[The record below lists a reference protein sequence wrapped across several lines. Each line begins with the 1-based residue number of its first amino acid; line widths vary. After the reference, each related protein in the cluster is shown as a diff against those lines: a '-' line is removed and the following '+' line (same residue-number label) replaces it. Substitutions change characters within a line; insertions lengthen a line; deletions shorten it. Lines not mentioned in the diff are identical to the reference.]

1 VFLLLAV
8 ASALGQDAAPAA
20 PWPAASQ
27 SETDCSGFISG
38 QSLSND
44 LYVFEGTDNDFHSP
58 GRAWSVGDF
67 VFLRSRSGSGGYA
80 VGSEHT
86 LVRSAKELMRVRW
99 YDGQGGSIRSLGK
112 PYEDVGRVKVTN
124 VTPFGAIAQ
133 VTFAC
138 GPVMTGDLAIPFH
151 ARSVPTY
158 TPTEPFDRFA
168 PPNNKILGAITAG
181 VNNAA
186 YFGVGSMAYINLG
199 SSDGV
204 APGQK
209 FRTFHIIR
217 ETSGGGFT
225 VPPEPPREITG
236 ELVVLT
242 VEEKSSVAMVVRST
256 REIALGD
263 GIEQE

>member
-1 VFLLLAV
+1 VFFLLTV
-8 ASALGQDAAPAA
+8 SSVLGQDAAPAGGL
-20 PWPAASQ
+20 PAASQ
-27 SETDCSGFISG
+27 SEVDCSGFISG
-38 QSLSND
+38 QALSKD

-80 VGSEHT
+80 VGNELT

-99 YDGQGGSIRSLGK
+99 YEGQGGSIRSLGR
-112 PYEDVGRVKVTN
+112 PYEDVGRAKVTN

-138 GPVMTGDLAIPFH
+138 GPVMAGDLAIPFR
-151 ARSVPTY
+151 ARPVPTY
-158 TPTEPFDRFA
+158 SPTEPFDRFA
-168 PPNNKILGAITAG
+168 PPNNKLLGAITAG

-186 YFGVGSMAYINLG
+186 FFGVGSMAYINLG

-242 VEEKSSVAMVVRST
+242 TEEKSSVAMVIRST